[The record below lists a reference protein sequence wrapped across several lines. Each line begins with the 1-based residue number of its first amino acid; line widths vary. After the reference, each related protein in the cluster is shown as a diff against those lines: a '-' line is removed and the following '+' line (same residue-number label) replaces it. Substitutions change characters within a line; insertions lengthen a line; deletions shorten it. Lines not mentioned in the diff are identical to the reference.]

1 MGNPGEWE
9 HGNSAVNGGLWML
22 RTEFRDMKAV
32 AVAVVKWILF
42 GILFCCYVLFRII
55 VVDVGIP

>member
-22 RTEFRDMKAV
+22 RTEFRDMKAL
-32 AVAVVKWILF
+32 AVDGGSKMDSFWHPVQLLCSF
-42 GILFCCYVLFRII
+42 
-55 VVDVGIP
+55 